1 MTVATGPGWELHL
14 GRWQDVLADVQCD
27 ALISDPPY
35 GGRTHDG
42 HNAAGPQIVS
52 VTGQKAMEGIH
63 YSSWREDDVNE
74 LIDAWSPRAR
84 GWIACMT
91 SHDLAPDYESASRAN
106 ERYTFA
112 PVGIVQKRPRL
123 IGDGPSSW
131 LVYLMASRPRNV
143 EFSRWGCLPGIYE
156 SHCDKET
163 KIAGAK
169 PLDLMRAI
177 VRDYSRPGDLI
188 CDPCAGGGT
197 TLLAAVMEG
206 RRAIGAEMDPKH
218 FEIARKRI
226 ESAVITP
233 PLFVDGPKMKQ
244 GALL

>member
-1 MTVATGPGWELHL
+1 MIATGPGWRLHL
-14 GRWQDVLADVQCD
+14 GRWQDVLADVE
-27 ALISDPPY
+27 ASTLISDPPY

-42 HNAAGPQIVS
+42 HNDGGPQIVS
-52 VTGQKAMEGIH
+52 ATGQATREAIG
-63 YSSWREDDVNE
+63 YASWSSLDVDSFVE
-74 LIDAWSPRAR
+74 SWSPRIR
-84 GWIACMT
+84 GWFACMT
-91 SHDLAPDYESASRAN
+91 SHDLASAYESAYRVD
-106 ERYTFA
+106 RLYPFA

-123 IGDGPSSW
+123 IGDGPASW
-131 LVYLMASRPRNV
+131 LVYLMAARPRNV
-143 EFSRWGCLPGIYE
+143 EFSRWGCLPGLYE

-188 CDPCAGGGT
+188 VDPCAGGGT

-218 FEIARKRI
+218 FEIARKRL
-226 ESAVITP
+226 ESAIITP
-233 PLFVDGPKMKQ
+233 PLFTDAPMTQ
-244 GALL
+244 GKLL